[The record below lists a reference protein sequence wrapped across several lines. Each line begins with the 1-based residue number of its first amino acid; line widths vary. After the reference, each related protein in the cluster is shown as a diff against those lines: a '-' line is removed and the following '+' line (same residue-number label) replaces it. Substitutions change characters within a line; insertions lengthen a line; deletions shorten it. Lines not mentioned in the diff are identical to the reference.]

1 MIKDEFNK
9 LEVLDQLKYINSLL
23 TEGKS
28 LRSISSDL
36 NMSKTTFRDRFVKIG
51 YIYNLDTRQYY
62 KDNNI
67 LIQPHENI
75 KKASQISVKRD
86 VVGIKEVIQIDNKS
100 ITKQENLMIMK
111 EFTELKTT
119 LAEVTELL
127 EMKDQ
132 LKEVIQYYN
141 KSKSIIDIPISP
153 ELNIEKGKFEGEL
166 KGRLIKVYDNVN
178 KSWLDFCKNNNQF
191 KMQDLYSTALLEF
204 IEKYKK

>member
-1 MIKDEFNK
+1 MTKVEFNK
-9 LEVLDQLKYINSLL
+9 LEILMQLKYINSLL
-23 TEGKS
+23 EKGKS

-51 YIYNLDTRQYY
+51 YVYNLDTRQYY

-67 LIQPHENI
+67 AIQPHDNI
-75 KKASQISVKRD
+75 KKVPQISVNRD

-100 ITKQENLMIMK
+100 ISKQENLMMQ

-119 LAEVTELL
+119 LSEVTELL

-141 KSKSIIDIPISP
+141 KSKNIIDVPVPP

-191 KMQDLYSTALLEF
+191 KMQDLYSLALLEF

>member
-1 MIKDEFNK
+1 MTKVEFNK
-9 LEVLDQLKYINSLL
+9 LEILMQLKYINSLL
-23 TEGKS
+23 EKGKS

-36 NMSKTTFRDRFVKIG
+36 SMSKTTFRDRFVKIG
-51 YIYNLDTRQYY
+51 YVYNLNTKQYY

-67 LIQPHENI
+67 TIQPHDNI
-75 KKASQISVKRD
+75 KKVPQISINRD
-86 VVGIKEVIQIDNKS
+86 VAGTKEVIQIDNKS
-100 ITKQENLMIMK
+100 ISKQENLMMQ

-141 KSKSIIDIPISP
+141 KSKSIIDVPVPP

-204 IEKYKK
+204 IEKYKKL